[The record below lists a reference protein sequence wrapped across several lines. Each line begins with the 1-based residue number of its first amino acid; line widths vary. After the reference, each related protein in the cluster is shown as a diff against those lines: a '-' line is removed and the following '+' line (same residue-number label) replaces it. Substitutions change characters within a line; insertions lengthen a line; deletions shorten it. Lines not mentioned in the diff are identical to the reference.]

1 MYDQLVEQQRD
12 DQPDHP
18 RQPLQ
23 PRLELFKVLGDNTRY
38 AIYLEL
44 ARSPRPLATA
54 EIAGTLG
61 LHPNTVRPQLE
72 KMRDVGLLE
81 VEVEGRGG
89 VGRPQHR
96 YALAADAPSLGL
108 EPALFPLA
116 TRVLLRVAATAGLG
130 AAEAIEAARE
140 LALSRPGTATST
152 RSCVDLVSHQLAELG
167 FDPAV
172 VTTGT
177 AINAGSHP
185 ARADQAGAADLTEV
199 APVTEVTLMFGHCPF
214 RELAEAN
221 PALICGLHQGLV
233 EAMVATSRSGAGCRF
248 RSLVD
253 RNPCQVD
260 LLLDPA
266 V

>member
-1 MYDQLVEQQRD
+1 MDQQRE
-12 DQPDHP
+12 DHP
-18 RQPLQ
+18 RE

-54 EIAGTLG
+54 EIAATLG
-61 LHPNTVRPQLE
+61 LHANTVRPQLE
-72 KMRDVGLLE
+72 KMREVGLLD
-81 VEVEGRGG
+81 VEVDGRGG

-116 TRVLLRVAATAGLG
+116 TKVLLRVAAAAGLG
-130 AAEAIEAARE
+130 AAEAIDAARE
-140 LALSRPGTATST
+140 LALSQPDHSAAARTS
-152 RSCVDLVSHQLAELG
+152 RSCVDQVSHQLAELG
-167 FDPAV
+167 FDPAIV
-172 VTTGT
+172 STVPGAVTSSGST
-177 AINAGSHP
+177 A
-185 ARADQAGAADLTEV
+185 
-199 APVTEVTLMFGHCPF
+199 TEVTLMFGHCPF

-233 EAMVATSRSGAGCRF
+233 EAMVVGSRSGAGSRF
-248 RSLVD
+248 RSLID
-253 RNPCQVD
+253 RDPCQVD